1 VSPLKIFQ
9 SKKVLI
15 LSFCIIFFV
24 IFLSLKSNIFSS
36 EKLDIKLYDS
46 LFSEYSSKA
55 TFKLK
60 EDGVSLFIFQKEA
73 CTVKAL
79 LYGVNIL
86 EKLEYKISYNTNPI
100 QAKSQQSPRADEIAC
115 IQFGVKII
123 SDAFE
128 TRKTKQ
134 EFIKFT
140 KTLFTEFQKSGK
152 VNKKFLDKN
161 FILKSEDGALIILI
175 N

>member
-1 VSPLKIFQ
+1 MPSLKIFK
-9 SKKVLI
+9 SKTSIVI
-15 LSFCIIFFV
+15 SFCIIFFV

-36 EKLDIKLYDS
+36 KKLDTKPHNS
-46 LFSEYSSKA
+46 LFAEYSAKA
-55 TFKLK
+55 TFRLK
-60 EDGVSLFIFQKEA
+60 EEELSLFIFQKDT

-100 QAKSQQSPRADEIAC
+100 QVKSQQSPRADEIAC

-128 TRKTKQ
+128 MKKTKQ

-140 KTLFTEFQKSGK
+140 KNLFTEFQKSGK

-161 FILKSEDGALIILI
+161 FILQSEDGALIILI